1 MGAVTPQR
9 YHEVIEEVMAFLR
22 GGQQVMLQTVE
33 DAMYRAAER
42 LDFERAGRLR
52 DALAQARQVILS
64 QELLTGAIE
73 RNNLV
78 IICPSV
84 EPGAAE
90 LFGIRHGRLFEQ
102 HTLQDVVQAGA
113 EEEVLGLLQRLE
125 QAAAAPLIV
134 GQEEIDAIIIIGR
147 WLARYGE
154 SAQVVRLPERVSQ
167 ETARMILATARR
179 IHVLASG
186 ADEGDDLW
194 EDQPT

>member
-1 MGAVTPQR
+1 
-9 YHEVIEEVMAFLR
+9 MAFLR

-52 DALAQARQVILS
+52 DALAQARQVIVS

-78 IICPSV
+78 IVCPSV

-102 HTLQDVVQAGA
+102 CTLQDVAQADA
-113 EEEVLGLLQRLE
+113 EEVVFGFLQRLE
-125 QAAAAPLIV
+125 RAAAAPLLV

-154 SAQVVRLPERVSQ
+154 SAQVVRLPDSVSQ
-167 ETARMILATARR
+167 ETAQMILTTARR
-179 IHVLASG
+179 IHLLLAGVGSNAG
-186 ADEGDDLW
+186 DLW
-194 EDQPT
+194 EDQP